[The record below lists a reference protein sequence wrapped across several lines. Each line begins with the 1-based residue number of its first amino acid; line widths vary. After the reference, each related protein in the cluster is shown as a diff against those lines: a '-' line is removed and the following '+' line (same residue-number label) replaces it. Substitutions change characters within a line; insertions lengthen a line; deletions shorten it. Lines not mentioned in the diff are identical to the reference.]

1 MEGWY
6 HVVER
11 EERERRKRGKK
22 EERGEWR
29 KREESEWRKREESE
43 WRKRVERER
52 SCLGGEEGNHSET
65 IPRGL
70 VHFLRGK

>member
-22 EERGEWR
+22 EERGEC
-29 KREESEWRKREESE
+29 RKREESE